1 MAELP
6 TTIRTATNGPLAT
19 GIAIGFVS
27 ASAICVAGRF
37 YTRGVLL
44 GSIGNDD
51 WSILIA
57 TVFSAINSIAVCFEV
72 KYGLG
77 RHSENV
83 SAEEGAENLKFLLVA
98 ILNYN
103 MGMNV
108 VKLGFLF
115 QYRRIFEHSAVQ
127 KVCYWFMISVCI
139 WACVQATLLGLA
151 CLPISYI
158 VPSMAGTCLDTLP
171 IWYFSSGM
179 SMATDIVIFCI
190 PVPSVLKLQLPLKQR
205 IMVLGI
211 FGLGFFVC
219 IVSIYRMFTLKA
231 CVISQDPSWDNVGVA
246 IWSCLELNVSIIA
259 STLPTLRPLL
269 ARLLPSAGLSS
280 ARNYHVTY
288 HRYGSTSA
296 AMGGAAFKSTESR
309 SNKMRSIS
317 TEELALDDIMMESPA
332 ASVPNGIHSH
342 VSSEPTKSFYLAD
355 EPKGDRI
362 VKTMEISVD
371 VRGR

>member
-27 ASAICVAGRF
+27 ASA
-37 YTRGVLL
+37 
-44 GSIGNDD
+44 
-51 WSILIA
+51 
-57 TVFSAINSIAVCFEV
+57 VFSAINSIAMCFEV

-127 KVCYWFMISVCI
+127 KVCYWFMIYVCI

-151 CLPISYI
+151 CLPISYF

-190 PVPSVLKLQLPLKQR
+190 PIPSVLKLQLPLKQR
-205 IMVLGI
+205 IIVLGI

-231 CVISQDPSWDNVGVA
+231 GVISQDPSWDNVGVA

-269 ARLLPSAGLSS
+269 ARLLPGAGLSS
-280 ARNYHVTY
+280 ARNYHSTY

-309 SNKMRSIS
+309 SSKMRSIS

-332 ASVPNGIHSH
+332 TSVPNGIHWH

-355 EPKGDRI
+355 ESKGNHI
-362 VKTMEISVD
+362 VRTTEISVD